1 MFEKFATVLLN
12 LKNFSY
18 PTAIEM
24 VASGR
29 LKLDKLT
36 RAHFKFEDSVK
47 AFEKSSTGD
56 VVKVFIHYD
65 ESS

>member
-1 MFEKFATVLLN
+1 
-12 LKNFSY
+12 
-18 PTAIEM
+18 M